1 LLFLIVALGKFKL
14 FWFLALDLCGW
25 KKQMCLNVRWR
36 SGVAYNGWQLPEGGD
51 FTHQLSF
58 GELPFKYTQNCPTK
72 HWTAT
77 FG

>member
-1 LLFLIVALGKFKL
+1 LDHRLISIG
-14 FWFLALDLCGW
+14 G
-25 KKQMCLNVRWR
+25 
-36 SGVAYNGWQLPEGGD
+36 NGWQLPEGGD

-72 HWTAT
+72 HFTAT